1 VRLKIVILLSFVFA
15 IGLSSYSQEIKVQA
29 KQEGLNQVLIDL
41 RDRYAVQFSFD
52 DELLSKFII
61 TTSQTFPKVED
72 AIKFLLK
79 NTSLAYQ
86 YTDGIFLIY
95 ADTRKKKYYLKGH
108 LYDIETNESLP
119 YSHLS
124 INDIPQVSDM
134 SGGFS
139 FTSDENEN
147 LHLQASHLGYF
158 ILDTVL
164 NTNQSHKLFL
174 QPAQTDLA
182 EILVS
187 DKMVQNFIKI
197 GNEAGKISLNHKIV
211 NFLPGNGD
219 NSVFELLR
227 MQPGIAASNE
237 RSDRVIIWGSYD
249 GETQVLFDKITLWG
263 LKNSYQDIGDIN
275 PLMAKHIEVEK
286 GGYDARYD
294 GRVGGFVN
302 ITGKDGSKIRP
313 AFNLILS
320 NVTANASFELP
331 LSKKSSL
338 IAAYRQT
345 YYNLYENESVEPL
358 GLNSQNNSRGA
369 TNFSLVPDYQFRDMN
384 LKYSYSGAKGNSF
397 QVSLLRGTNEYDY
410 SFNEGQYNHIKK
422 SKNEDSEQF
431 GASILYNMQWHKG
444 GRSELFLTSSGLTSS
459 YNNLVEVSR
468 LRNQVTEIRRKDDRN
483 TNIVEYKA
491 GLRHD
496 FNLSKK
502 ILVQTGMTYLYNKI
516 EYSEDSLDV
525 STMNYD
531 SNFGRLS
538 GFFQNKIFLNKDL
551 TAKIGVNLS
560 YPTLINQLYV
570 DPRLSLSYKLS
581 ETVSVN
587 SAWGIYRQ
595 FMSRS
600 IILDD
605 EGNRREFWVGADN
618 ETIPVLNSQ
627 HLVFGS
633 SYHQDDFTMSL
644 EAYHKYTK
652 GHTRY
657 FRNRRI
663 EGITI
668 GRSETYGLDLYL
680 KKTIDKHAFWL
691 AYTLGRTEEKF
702 EYGKVQTYQRAL
714 HDQTH
719 ELKFAGL
726 VNIGRFYCSANY
738 IWGSGF
744 PSYDELQNTI
754 VSEQDYSRL
763 DASIIYKM
771 KPQRFKTEFGVMF
784 LNVFDR
790 ENLNYFDSE
799 QVKIGQETILSIN
812 EKTTPFSVRL
822 FLRLGF

>member
-1 VRLKIVILLSFVFA
+1 MRLKIVILLCFIFV
-15 IGLSSYSQEIKVQA
+15 IRLYSYSQEIKVDA
-29 KQEGLNQVLIDL
+29 KQQSLNQVLIDL
-41 RDRYAVQFSFD
+41 RDRYDVQFSFN

-61 TTSQTFPKVED
+61 TTSQTFQDPKE
-72 AIKFLLK
+72 AIIFLLK
-79 NTSLAYQ
+79 NTSLDYQ
-86 YTDGIFLIY
+86 YSDGIFLIY
-95 ADTRKKKYYLKGH
+95 ADRRKKKYHLRGN
-108 LYDIETNESLP
+108 LYDLETNESLP
-119 YSHLS
+119 YSHLA
-124 INDIPQVSDM
+124 INDIPQISDM
-134 SGGFS
+134 SGGFT
-139 FTSDENEN
+139 FTSEDDGS
-147 LHLQASHLGYF
+147 LHFQASHLGYF

-164 NTNQSHKLFL
+164 NTSNIHKLYL
-174 QPAQTDLA
+174 HPAKADLP

-187 DKMVQNFIKI
+187 DRMVQNFIKI
-197 GNEAGKISLNHKIV
+197 GNEAGHISLNHKIV

-237 RSDRVIIWGSYD
+237 QSDRVIIWGSYD

-275 PLMAKHIEVEK
+275 PLMAKHIDIEK

-302 ITGKDGSKIRP
+302 ITGKNGNKNTP
-313 AFNLILS
+313 AFNLVLS
-320 NVTANASFELP
+320 NVTANASLELP

-345 YYNLYENESVEPL
+345 YYNLYEDESVGSISP
-358 GLNSQNNSRGA
+358 NSQSNSPG
-369 TNFSLVPDYQFRDMN
+369 TSNITLVPNYQFRDMN
-384 LKYSYSGAKGNSF
+384 LKYSYSGDNGDAF
-397 QVSLLRGTNEYDY
+397 QISLLHGFNKYDY
-410 SFNEGQYNHIKK
+410 GFADGRYNQIRK
-422 SKNEDSEQF
+422 SKDEDIKQS
-431 GASILYNMQWHKG
+431 GASALYNKQWKKG
-444 GRSELFLTSSGLTSS
+444 GRSELFVTSSGFKSSLT
-459 YNNLVEVSR
+459 NLVQIYR
-468 LRNQVTEIRRKDDRN
+468 IRNQETEIRRKDERN
-483 TNIVEYKA
+483 TMVLEYKA

-531 SNFGRLS
+531 SDLGRLS
-538 GFFQNKIFLNKDL
+538 GFLQNKISFNGKLS
-551 TAKIGVNLS
+551 AKIGANLS
-560 YPTLINQLYV
+560 YPTLIKRLYF
-570 DPRLSLSYKLS
+570 DPRLSLSYEIS
-581 ETVSVN
+581 PSVSVN

-600 IILDD
+600 IIWDD
-605 EGNRREFWVGADN
+605 EGNRRDFWVGADN
-618 ETIPVLNSQ
+618 IIIPVLHSQ
-627 HLVFGS
+627 HLVLGS
-633 SYHQDDFTMSL
+633 SFHQDDFTMSL

-657 FRNRRI
+657 FKNRRVQ
-663 EGITI
+663 GITI
-668 GRSETYGLDLYL
+668 GKSQTYGLDLYL

-702 EYGKVQTYQRAL
+702 EYGRVQTFQRAL

-726 VNIGRFYCSANY
+726 VNLGRFYCSANY

-744 PSYDELQNTI
+744 PIYSELQNSF
-754 VSEQDYSRL
+754 VSEPNYSRF

-771 KPQRFKTEFGVMF
+771 KPMKVKTEFGLMF
-784 LNVFDR
+784 LNVFDS
-790 ENLNYFDSE
+790 ENINYFNSYH
-799 QVKIGQETILSIN
+799 VKIGQETILSVN

-822 FLRLGF
+822 FLKMAF